1 MPLNSRKPNTLIG
14 AGYIGDAVHGE
25 PMSLSDFLSNFVAT
39 VAGGALLT
47 FIFFFLKEKVFPFPD
62 VAGMWF
68 FQVTTLETAYNPYKN
83 MKLQY
88 VAVIWREGSRVRGT
102 VEKMHET
109 SSTGER
115 DYVGK
120 HHDTGAVVVSAEI
133 ESELVMLSPEERAEY
148 LAGLGVTETGVSNL
162 IREAYQLLGL
172 RTYLTTGEKETRAWT
187 IHAGDKAPQ
196 AAGVIH
202 SDFEKSF
209 ISAEVASY
217 DDLVAAGSFARARE
231 LGKLR
236 TEGKEYVMQDGD
248 VVEFKTFL

>member
-120 HHDTGAVVVSAEI
+120 HRARGVLNGYVQKNYFAKDQLFLHVVEDGERR
-133 ESELVMLSPEERAEY
+133 ESTNFY
-148 LAGLGVTETGVSNL
+148 
-162 IREAYQLLGL
+162 GL
-172 RTYLTTGEKETRAWT
+172 RVLSHDVMDGTYASTVADQK
-187 IHAGDKAPQ
+187 
-196 AAGVIH
+196 GVVRWQRNA
-202 SDFEKSF
+202 F
-209 ISAEVASY
+209 
-217 DDLVAAGSFARARE
+217 
-231 LGKLR
+231 
-236 TEGKEYVMQDGD
+236 
-248 VVEFKTFL
+248 